1 MINCTSIQLA
11 TNSIASQHVG
21 RQRRESYIGDGGVV
35 AVPLEKAEV
44 VDGSRGEPH
53 GNSNM

>member
-11 TNSIASQHVG
+11 TNSIASQHVR